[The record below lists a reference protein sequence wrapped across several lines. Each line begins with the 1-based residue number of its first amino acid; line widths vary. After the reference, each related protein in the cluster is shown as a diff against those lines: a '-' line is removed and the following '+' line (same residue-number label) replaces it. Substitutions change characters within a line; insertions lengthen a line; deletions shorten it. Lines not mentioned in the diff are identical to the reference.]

1 MYDENHVTVV
11 PKSGSYI
18 KSDRYKL
25 WDCFLCGELVG
36 GIQFITDG
44 GYKKHYESQV
54 CDSDGRGP
62 MRFVGRHNSL
72 YEAKVALVEPAREY
86 LQKKK
91 EYELLHKTPA
101 AALPESDCQFFP
113 TPPEIAGKLLS
124 AVDWKCV
131 ETILEPSAGRGDLIE
146 CAIRR
151 NGGGLSFRYGRC
163 ELDDIDCIEIDP
175 NLRALL
181 IGKGFRVVHDD
192 FLTYHTRKR
201 YSLILMNPPFSEGD
215 KHLLHALELCEHGG
229 QIACILNAETIRNPF
244 TNSRKLLAR
253 ELKKHGASIRF
264 ISKGFS
270 GAARKTDV
278 DVALIN
284 VSMPVANTDT
294 SIWDDLKKAQEM
306 PLETTSLNE
315 VAPANQIDRLIRE
328 YDLLCEAGIALMQKY
343 NGVAP
348 RIHNASKGDY
358 TKPIIEMSVNGEHC
372 GSICRP
378 GDLNRFLRAARSRY
392 WQELFDLPE
401 LRSKM
406 TSAMRDEYSSTI
418 SRMRDYEFSEFNI
431 RQVLDRIMGQI
442 VTGVEDAILNCFDK
456 LSAEHSYNQNVENG
470 NVHYYNGWKTNKA
483 HYVNSKCVIPTY
495 GCFARGYK
503 TDKHGNWKDTLEGL
517 DVHGCFSTLDDLE
530 KALDYIDCG
539 ETVPTS
545 LERALKMAADNG
557 VTSVPCKYFSV
568 TFYKKGTCHIKF
580 YDQKIVDKLNI
591 YVGRQ
596 RMWLPPTYG
605 KVHYDDMDSES
616 QHVVDEFQG
625 KEKYDEIMRA
635 PEKYIIEAKTVPL
648 LIGGEAAC

>member
-1 MYDENHVTVV
+1 MYNEKHVTVM
-11 PKSGSYI
+11 PKKDYYRKTSPN
-18 KSDRYKL
+18 KA

-36 GIQFITDG
+36 SIEYIQDRHERR
-44 GYKKHYESQV
+44 KPYESLV
-54 CDSDGRGP
+54 CDMGGR
-62 MRFVGRHNSL
+62 MRFVSWHDSL
-72 YEAKVALVEPAREY
+72 YEARVALIEPAREY
-86 LQKKK
+86 LRNKD
-91 EYELLHKTPA
+91 ENSPAYETPV
-101 AALPESDCQFFP
+101 AALPESDFQFFP
-113 TPPEIAGKLLS
+113 TPPEIAGKLMS
-124 AVDWKCV
+124 AVDWNRV
-131 ETILEPSAGRGDLIE
+131 ETILEPSAGRGDLLE
-146 CAIRR
+146 YAIRR
-151 NGGGLSFRYGRC
+151 NGHRQGC
-163 ELDDIDCIEIDP
+163 DIDCVEIDP

-181 IGKGFRVVHDD
+181 TGKGFRVVHDD
-192 FLTYHTRKR
+192 FLSYYTRKR
-201 YSLILMNPPFSEGD
+201 YSLILMNPPFADGD

-229 QIACILNAETIRNPF
+229 QIACVLNAETIRNPF
-244 TNSRKLLAR
+244 SNSRKLLAR
-253 ELKKHGASIRF
+253 ELKKRGASIRF

-270 GAARKTDV
+270 RAARKTDV
-278 DVALIN
+278 EVALVNI
-284 VSMPVANTDT
+284 SMPVANTDT
-294 SIWDDLKKAQEM
+294 SIWDDLKKAQET
-306 PLETTSLNE
+306 PLENTSLNE

-358 TKPIIEMSVNGEHC
+358 TKPIIEMSVGGECC
-372 GSICRP
+372 GDICRP
-378 GDLNRFLRAARSRY
+378 CDLNRFLRAARSRY

-418 SRMRDYEFSEFNI
+418 SHMCDYEFSEFNV

-442 VTGVEDAILNCFDK
+442 VTGVENAILKCFDK

-503 TDKHGNWKDTLEGL
+503 TDRYGRWKDTLEGL
-517 DVHGCFSTLDDLE
+517 DVRGCFSTLDDLE

-539 ETVPTS
+539 ETAPTS

-557 VTSVPCKYFSV
+557 ITSVPCKYFSV

-580 YDQKIVDKLNI
+580 YDQKIVDRLNI

-605 KVHYDDMDSES
+605 KVHYGDMDSES
-616 QHVVDEFQG
+616 KRVVDEFQG

-635 PEKYIIEAKTVPL
+635 PERYIIETNTTPL
-648 LIGGEAAC
+648 LIGGGVAC